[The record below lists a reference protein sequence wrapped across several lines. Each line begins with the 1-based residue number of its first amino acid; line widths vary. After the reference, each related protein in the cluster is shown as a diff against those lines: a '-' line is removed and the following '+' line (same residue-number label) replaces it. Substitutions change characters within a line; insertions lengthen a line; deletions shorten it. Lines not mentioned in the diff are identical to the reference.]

1 MICKNCGAQLEE
13 GTKFCGSCGAKVE
26 EEITPNAENTQII
39 DNINPLADLTTNI
52 DLNKEV
58 PAEPVVEA
66 ASPVVNPVD
75 NIVPMDNP
83 VADINPADI
92 NPFVGMNQA
101 DNVAPVENANPVEPT
116 VSPVE
121 PVSPVDNGIPVNIP
135 VEPVPAV
142 EPVQPVVDNTVNND
156 ALNAAPA
163 VSPVESSNAGS
174 SEESGKKKKSFV
186 GPLIGIILVLL
197 IVGGAYLYYTSP
209 RRIVKNLINKAYS
222 EARTVELVDFKKN
235 TVLVTGDMS
244 IKTNILDFNKLNGEK
259 IKFTSGVDYTNKKM
273 EVGLAL
279 EEQGVS
285 LIDAAMYILN
295 NKAYASLKGDYDK
308 LIEIDGVDVDEL
320 FKSFDEMNTEDINYV
335 INASREIIIN
345 SIDMGDFTKSSANIT
360 LDGKDTKVTKLTYE
374 VNEARMYKFL
384 NNVIDNIVKDKKLV
398 GILAENS
405 GLTSDELIEEL
416 KDSKMDVS
424 SATSEQKVAIDIYT
438 KGINNEFAGMD
449 IAGFIQVRKN
459 KDNTTIEAGMGT
471 EKVTIV
477 IKKVNDDTT
486 SITCTLNMG
495 GESVELNAT
504 ISSKKVSDTNTT
516 GSLSFTVSSGSEYF
530 TIEANYDEKLG
541 VAIADIDTTGA
552 VSADEI
558 SDADLDRITSNIEK
572 RFADSNIYKFSE
584 EYAEALEDLM
594 YGSYDYDYDYDFDD
608 YDFDYDFDD
617 FSLDF

>member
-39 DNINPLADLTTNI
+39 DNINPLADLTT

-58 PAEPVVEA
+58 PANPVVEPV
-66 ASPVVNPVD
+66 SPTD
-75 NIVPMDNP
+75 NVVPMDNSI
-83 VADINPADI
+83 ADINPADI
-92 NPFVGMNQA
+92 NPFVGMNTV
-101 DNVAPVENANPVEPT
+101 DNAVPAENTNPVEPT
-116 VSPVE
+116 VSS
-121 PVSPVDNGIPVNIP
+121 VSPVDNGINVP
-135 VEPVPAV
+135 VEPAV
-142 EPVQPVVDNTVNND
+142 APVSPVVDNTVNTD
-156 ALNAAPA
+156 ALNTAPA
-163 VSPVESSNAGS
+163 VSLVESSNAGS

-186 GPLIGIILVLL
+186 GPVIGIILVLL

-244 IKTNILDFNKLNGEK
+244 IKTNIVDFNRLNGEK
-259 IKFTSGVDYTNKKM
+259 INFTSGIDYTNKKM

-285 LIDAAMYILN
+285 LIDAAMYVLN

-335 INASREIIIN
+335 ISASRDIIIN

-374 VNEARMYKFL
+374 VTEARMYKFL
-384 NNVIDNIVKDKKLV
+384 NNVIDNIIKDKKLV
-398 GILAENS
+398 GILAENT
-405 GLTSDELIEEL
+405 GMTNDEVIADL
-416 KDSKMDVS
+416 KDSKIDVS
-424 SATSEQKVAIDIYT
+424 TATSEQKVAIDIYT

-459 KDNTTIEAGMGT
+459 KDNTTIEAGMGS

-504 ISSKKVSDTNTT
+504 MSSKKVSDTNTT
-516 GSLSFTVSSGSEYF
+516 GSFSFTISSGSEYF
-530 TIEANYDEKLG
+530 TVEANFDEKLG

-552 VSADEI
+552 VSVDEI
-558 SDADLDRITSNIEK
+558 SDAGAERIASNIEK
-572 RFADSNIYKFSE
+572 RFMDSNIYKFVE
-584 EYAEALEDLM
+584 EYAEMLEDLM
-594 YGSYDYDYDYDFDD
+594 YGSSSYGSYGYDYDFDD

-617 FSLDF
+617 YSLDF

>member
-1 MICKNCGAQLEE
+1 LEE

-26 EEITPNAENTQII
+26 EEITPNAENTQVI
-39 DNINPLADLTTNI
+39 DSINPLADLTTNI

-58 PAEPVVEA
+58 PAEPAVEPV
-66 ASPVVNPVD
+66 SPVVNPVD
-75 NIVPMDNP
+75 NAVPMDNP

-92 NPFVGMNQA
+92 NPFAGLNTV
-101 DNVAPVENANPVEPT
+101 DNVVPTENVNPVN
-116 VSPVE
+116 PVE
-121 PVSPVDNGIPVNIP
+121 PVSPVDNGINVP
-135 VEPVPAV
+135 VEPVPTV
-142 EPVQPVVDNTVNND
+142 EPVSPVVDNTI
-156 ALNAAPA
+156 APA

-174 SEESGKKKKSFV
+174 SEESEKKKKSFV
-186 GPLIGIILVLL
+186 GPVIGIILVLL

-244 IKTNILDFNKLNGEK
+244 IKTNIVDFNRLNGEK
-259 IKFTSGVDYTNKKM
+259 INFTSGIDYTNKKM

-285 LIDAAMYILN
+285 LIDAAMYVLN

-320 FKSFDEMNTEDINYV
+320 FSSFDEMNTEDINYV
-335 INASREIIIN
+335 ISASRDIIIN

-374 VNEARMYKFL
+374 VTEARMYKFL
-384 NNVIDNIVKDKKLV
+384 NNVIDNIIKDKKLV
-398 GILAENS
+398 GILAENT
-405 GLTSDELIEEL
+405 GMTNDEVIADL
-416 KDSKMDVS
+416 KDSKIDVS
-424 SATSEQKVAIDIYT
+424 TATSEQKVAIDIYT

-459 KDNTTIEAGMGT
+459 KDNTTIEAGMGS
-471 EKVTIV
+471 EKVNIV

-486 SITCTLNMG
+486 SVTCTLSMG
-495 GESVELNAT
+495 GETVELNAT
-504 ISSKKVSDTNTT
+504 MSSKKVSDTNTT
-516 GSLSFTVSSGSEYF
+516 GSFSFTISSGSEYF
-530 TIEANYDEKLG
+530 TVEANYDEKLG
-541 VAIADIDTTGA
+541 VAIADIDTAGA
-552 VSADEI
+552 VSAEEI
-558 SDADLDRITSNIEK
+558 PDADLDRIASNIEK
-572 RFADSNIYKFSE
+572 RFADSNIYKFIE
-584 EYAEALEDLM
+584 EYSEMLEELM
-594 YGSYDYDYDYDFDD
+594 YGSYGSYGSYGYDYDFDD
-608 YDFDYDFDD
+608 YDSDYDFDDYDSDD

>member
-39 DNINPLADLTTNI
+39 DNINPLADLTT

-58 PAEPVVEA
+58 PANPVVEPV
-66 ASPVVNPVD
+66 SPTD
-75 NIVPMDNP
+75 NVVPMDNSI
-83 VADINPADI
+83 ADINPADI
-92 NPFVGMNQA
+92 NPFVGMNTV
-101 DNVAPVENANPVEPT
+101 DNAVPAENTNPVEPT
-116 VSPVE
+116 VA
-121 PVSPVDNGIPVNIP
+121 PVSPVDNGINVP
-135 VEPVPAV
+135 VEPAV
-142 EPVQPVVDNTVNND
+142 APVSPVVDNTVNND
-156 ALNAAPA
+156 ALNNAAPA

-186 GPLIGIILVLL
+186 GPVIGIILVLL

-244 IKTNILDFNKLNGEK
+244 IKTNIVDFNRLNGEK
-259 IKFTSGVDYTNKKM
+259 INFTSGIDYTNKKM

-285 LIDAAMYILN
+285 LIDAAMYVLN

-335 INASREIIIN
+335 ISASRDIIIN

-374 VNEARMYKFL
+374 VTEARMYKFL
-384 NNVIDNIVKDKKLV
+384 NNVIDNIIKDKKLV
-398 GILAENS
+398 GILAENT
-405 GLTSDELIEEL
+405 GMTNDEVIADL
-416 KDSKMDVS
+416 KDSKIDAS
-424 SATSEQKVAIDIYT
+424 TATSEQKVAIDIYT

-459 KDNTTIEAGMGT
+459 KDNTTIEAGMGS
-471 EKVTIV
+471 EKVNIV

-486 SITCTLNMG
+486 SVTCTLNMG
-495 GESVELNAT
+495 GETVEFNAT
-504 ISSKKVSDTNTT
+504 MSSKKVSDTNTT
-516 GSLSFTVSSGSEYF
+516 GSFSFTISSGSEYF
-530 TIEANYDEKLG
+530 TVEANFDEKLG
-541 VAIADIDTTGA
+541 VAIADIDTAGA
-552 VSADEI
+552 VSAEEI
-558 SDADLDRITSNIEK
+558 PDADAERIASNIEK
-572 RFADSNIYKFSE
+572 RFADSNIYRFIE
-584 EYAEALEDLM
+584 EYSEMLEELM
-594 YGSYDYDYDYDFDD
+594 YGSYGSYGSNGYDYDFDD
-608 YDFDYDFDD
+608 YDFDDYDFDD

>member
-39 DNINPLADLTTNI
+39 DNINPLADLTT

-58 PAEPVVEA
+58 PANPVVEPV
-66 ASPVVNPVD
+66 SPTD
-75 NIVPMDNP
+75 NVVPMDNSI
-83 VADINPADI
+83 ADINPADI
-92 NPFVGMNQA
+92 NPFVGMNTV
-101 DNVAPVENANPVEPT
+101 DNAVPAENTNPVEPT
-116 VSPVE
+116 VA
-121 PVSPVDNGIPVNIP
+121 PVSPVDNGINVP
-135 VEPVPAV
+135 VEPAV
-142 EPVQPVVDNTVNND
+142 APVSPVVDNTVNND
-156 ALNAAPA
+156 ALNNAAPA

-186 GPLIGIILVLL
+186 GPVIGIILVLL

-244 IKTNILDFNKLNGEK
+244 IKTNIVDFNRLNGEK
-259 IKFTSGVDYTNKKM
+259 INFTSGIDYTNKKM

-285 LIDAAMYILN
+285 LIDAAMYVLN

-335 INASREIIIN
+335 ISASRDIIIN

-374 VNEARMYKFL
+374 VTEARMYKFL
-384 NNVIDNIVKDKKLV
+384 NNVIDNIIKDKKLV
-398 GILAENS
+398 GILAENT
-405 GLTSDELIEEL
+405 GMTNDEVIADL
-416 KDSKMDVS
+416 KNSKIDVS
-424 SATSEQKVAIDIYT
+424 TATSEQKVAIDIYT

-459 KDNTTIEAGMGT
+459 KDNTTIEAGMGS

-486 SITCTLNMG
+486 SVTCTLNMD
-495 GESVELNAT
+495 GETVEFNAT
-504 ISSKKVSDTNTT
+504 MSSKKVSDTNTT
-516 GSLSFTVSSGSEYF
+516 GSFSFTISSGSEYF
-530 TIEANYDEKLG
+530 TVEANFDEKLG
-541 VAIADIDTTGA
+541 VAIADIDTAGA
-552 VSADEI
+552 VSAEEI
-558 SDADLDRITSNIEK
+558 PDADLDRIASNIEK
-572 RFADSNIYKFSE
+572 RFADSNIYKFIE
-584 EYAEALEDLM
+584 EYSEMLEELM
-594 YGSYDYDYDYDFDD
+594 YGSYGSYGSNGYDYDFDD
-608 YDFDYDFDD
+608 YDFDDYDFDD

>member
-26 EEITPNAENTQII
+26 EEITPNAENTQVI
-39 DNINPLADLTTNI
+39 DSINPLADLTTNI

-58 PAEPVVEA
+58 PAEPAVEPV
-66 ASPVVNPVD
+66 SPVVNPVD
-75 NIVPMDNP
+75 NAVPMDNP

-92 NPFVGMNQA
+92 NPFAGLNTV
-101 DNVAPVENANPVEPT
+101 DNVVPTENVNPVN
-116 VSPVE
+116 PVE
-121 PVSPVDNGIPVNIP
+121 PVSPVDNGINVP
-135 VEPVPAV
+135 VEPVPTV
-142 EPVQPVVDNTVNND
+142 EPVSPVVDNTI
-156 ALNAAPA
+156 APA

-174 SEESGKKKKSFV
+174 SEESEKKKKSFV
-186 GPLIGIILVLL
+186 GPVIGIILVLL

-244 IKTNILDFNKLNGEK
+244 IKTNIVDFNRLNGEK
-259 IKFTSGVDYTNKKM
+259 INFTSGIDYTNKKM

-285 LIDAAMYILN
+285 LIDAAMYVLN

-320 FKSFDEMNTEDINYV
+320 FSSFDEMNTEDINYV
-335 INASREIIIN
+335 ISASRDIIIN

-374 VNEARMYKFL
+374 VTEARMYKFL
-384 NNVIDNIVKDKKLV
+384 NNVIDNIIKDKKLV
-398 GILAENS
+398 GILAENT
-405 GLTSDELIEEL
+405 GMTNDEVIADL
-416 KDSKMDVS
+416 KDSKIDVS
-424 SATSEQKVAIDIYT
+424 TATSEQKVAIDIYT

-459 KDNTTIEAGMGT
+459 KDNTTIEAGMGS
-471 EKVTIV
+471 EKVNIV

-486 SITCTLNMG
+486 SVTCTLSMG
-495 GESVELNAT
+495 GETVELNAT
-504 ISSKKVSDTNTT
+504 MSSKKVSDTNTT
-516 GSLSFTVSSGSEYF
+516 GSFSFTISSGSEYF
-530 TIEANYDEKLG
+530 TVEANYDEKLG
-541 VAIADIDTTGA
+541 VAIADIDTAGA
-552 VSADEI
+552 VSAEEI
-558 SDADLDRITSNIEK
+558 PDADLDRIASNIEK
-572 RFADSNIYKFSE
+572 RFADSNIYKFIE
-584 EYAEALEDLM
+584 EYSEMLEELM
-594 YGSYDYDYDYDFDD
+594 YGSYGSYGSYGYDYDFDD
-608 YDFDYDFDD
+608 YDSDYDFDDYDSDD